1 MWRQIGKAGGR
12 GAQPK
17 RDDLSSAFWPAG
29 CLTDRRRS
37 GCDKCW
43 QDWLPPSLLCGDV
56 WQGGLPPSL
65 RCCDGW
71 RGGLVRQGLPLSAQ
85 LFSSGSSEA
94 AVWNR
99 CSQGKQEGTC
109 LCACLS
115 TNAWRDGR
123 AASGVAT
130 VLLSPHPPVCWR
142 HTKVQGRRG
151 VEAVVDHQT
160 VRCAPLQEWLIAG
173 GGGGGWPARGWAA
186 AALAPPAVA
195 PPSRL
200 SGVACCQ
207 VAAGRLKMLGTRQ
220 SPYFASNSVL
230 PFRCNAFSDGWL
242 ARCFQPIC
250 RSDLTQIQQA
260 GGKGASP

>member
-1 MWRQIGKAGGR
+1 MASQRAAGLVGAACAASCHAAATLLRRQRGSWQPPERRVLGSRRSMGGCCPGCVVGATQAVQTLPEAPGRSHPTGAVPAATSAGRTGYLPACCVGTSGRADCLQACDVVTAGGAGWYAKACHCLR
-12 GAQPK
+12 SCFHLAAQ
-17 RDDLSSAFWPAG
+17 
-29 CLTDRRRS
+29 RR
-37 GCDKCW
+37 
-43 QDWLPPSLLCGDV
+43 LCGI
-56 WQGGLPPSL
+56 
-65 RCCDGW
+65 
-71 RGGLVRQGLPLSAQ
+71 A
-85 LFSSGSSEA
+85 
-94 AVWNR
+94 
-99 CSQGKQEGTC
+99 
-109 LCACLS
+109 
-115 TNAWRDGR
+115 
-123 AASGVAT
+123 
-130 VLLSPHPPVCWR
+130 VCWR

-250 RSDLTQIQQA
+250 RSARQCL
-260 GGKGASP
+260 